1 METNDNEE
9 RDKQLSIHPEQALHD
24 LEGDPRVQEICGIM
38 RHADK
43 HAEQVIGK
51 RGRSI
56 DEANKERQSKLREL
70 SPMAEAQRQ
79 CKNPA
84 LIDYWIP
91 PVAKRCVKC
100 GITYTKETP
109 TRGKCDC
116 GATVFIPVPIAPR
129 DNSRTLEMT
138 PDDIKAQEMI
148 GTFKTLA
155 SIGEEKQVK
164 WDQRGMELAYMVSKW
179 SKDPSTQVGSALF
192 NVNNTVAGVGYNGL
206 PRGIEDSDE
215 RLTNRDL
222 KYPMTIHAE
231 ENVMYNSTK
240 SGIGFMRLYVTM
252 HPCAPCAG
260 KIIQW
265 GAITEIICPTF
276 IPDDKPADWVSSCKL
291 AGVMFREAGIEVR
304 IVD

>member
-1 METNDNEE
+1 MDLNDNEE
-9 RDKQLSIHPEQALHD
+9 RDKQLSIHPE
-24 LEGDPRVQEICGIM
+24 EF
-38 RHADK
+38 
-43 HAEQVIGK
+43 IGK

-56 DEANKERQSKLREL
+56 DEANKERQAQCRIPTPEE
-70 SPMAEAQRQ
+70 EALRQ
-79 CKNPA
+79 CKNPV

-100 GITYTKETP
+100 GVTYTKGTP
-109 TRGKCDC
+109 QRGKCDC
-116 GATVFIPVPIAPR
+116 GASVFIPVPIAPQTPDEIEAFMPISAIKINDR
-129 DNSRTLEMT
+129 FKMLETT
-138 PDDIKAQEMI
+138 PDDPIAEQMI
-148 GTFKTLA
+148 GPLKTLA
-155 SIGEEKQVK
+155 SIGEEKQAK
-164 WDQRGMELAYMVSKW
+164 WDQRGLEMARMVSAW
-179 SKDPSTQVGSALF
+179 SKDPSTKVGSALF

-206 PRGIEDSDE
+206 PRGVEDTDE

-240 SGIGFMRLYVTM
+240 SPIGFMRLYVTM

-276 IPDDKPADWVSSCKL
+276 IPDDKPADWVSSCAL
-291 AGVMFREAGIEVR
+291 AGEMFREVGIEVR
-304 IVD
+304 LVD